1 MSASETATLANNKG
15 SSLAELS
22 IHLAKSLR
30 LDVDLNNVGSRFHDQ
45 GHEHGA
51 DRYPAA
57 TVENDYDYG
66 SLAASARLADEV
78 DDITQQTTRASLED
92 STSTGAVGPALDD
105 NSDNFYSQ
113 QQGPVYTSWQPRCTK
128 TENPVTPSLDDLPVQ
143 RQTVGSSLAP
153 QSSSEGSVNEA
164 PRLAP
169 AQGKRPSYDRPLLP
183 AIPVHYQNPTRPRE
197 ELLTAAQTLR
207 IAHASQ
213 PQAQPQIAPR
223 PIQFAPQTTEDY
235 GCSECG
241 KVFNRKSD
249 LVHHKRYHTRNFDR
263 PYKCDE
269 CGQGFIHYK
278 DLARHMPRHTGQR
291 SFQCPFSDCDKT
303 YTRKDNLNRHVRHD
317 HAADPNAPVVED
329 SAHQPTAQPTAEQ
342 RKESDLKPSS
352 DTASRPPSIGNS
364 GHDTLA
370 VQAREPTPSNG
381 KRSIDEVDSS
391 ERPNYAMKARRQPK
405 EKWAHRL
412 GCPFRKC
419 RPEMF
424 TTPLGY
430 RVCHTT
436 PHEFTIRLLEHLKRN
451 HDIFVCGDC
460 FLAFTSLE
468 FLAQHKNTFVHCAEC
483 YLSFPDKSALAAH
496 SQSCASV
503 ESSTQED
510 VWQIMYETICSDGV
524 RHNPIFEE
532 DDPVPQ
538 SVDRNNLERMERLR
552 NQPVQPGQVAS
563 FNERLRS
570 SMSSASSG
578 NESAPPKST
587 ADQRDRQHTAPAGA
601 NPYQS
606 GHRAYHSPET
616 QQYRPEEVSHLQSH
630 VATSHPAISHEA
642 TVPAV
647 MTSASPTAAVKEAV
661 PSSIWYFE
669 SLDLESYDMAVQSV
683 SPIRLTPTPV
693 LKSLPARGVEAEVAV
708 SAFPMAVQAGH
719 CPSLTSE
726 STAESQEQRF
736 SIPHDI
742 HPYST
747 MGSPQDPNLPIK
759 QRTESFQYSWLANI
773 SSNCDVCGAG
783 IDSGLRYCEE
793 CSGSSYPR

>member
-1 MSASETATLANNKG
+1 MSSSGPASIADNKG
-15 SSLAELS
+15 SSLADFT
-22 IHLAKSLR
+22 IHFAKSLR

-45 GHEHGA
+45 GHENGA

-57 TVENDYDYG
+57 NADDGYDFG

-92 STSTGAVGPALDD
+92 STYTGAVGPAHVANSHD
-105 NSDNFYSQ
+105 NYSA

-128 TENPVTPSLDDLPVQ
+128 TDSTVTPSLDDLPVQ
-143 RQTVGSSLAP
+143 RRAVGSSLAP

-164 PRLAP
+164 STHAP
-169 AQGKRPSYDRPLLP
+169 AQGKRSSYDNRPILP
-183 AIPVHYQNPTRPRE
+183 ANPAHYQHPPRPRE
-197 ELLTAAQTLR
+197 EPPIAAQAPR
-207 IAHASQ
+207 IAHAPQ
-213 PQAQPQIAPR
+213 PQHQIAPR
-223 PIQFAPQTTEDY
+223 PLQFAPQPTEDY

-317 HAADPNAPVVED
+317 HAADPNAPMAED
-329 SAHQPTAQPTAEQ
+329 SATQPTAPAASEQ
-342 RKESDLKPSS
+342 RKDMELE
-352 DTASRPPSIGNS
+352 PPSEPGSRRPSAGNS
-364 GHDTLA
+364 RDDAMA
-370 VQAREPTPSNG
+370 VQSREPTPSNG
-381 KRSIDEVDSS
+381 KRSIDEVDS
-391 ERPNYAMKARRQPK
+391 EKPNYAMKARRQPK

-468 FLAQHKNTFVHCAEC
+468 FLTQHKNTFIHCAEC
-483 YLSFPDKSALAAH
+483 YLSFSDKNALAAH
-496 SQSCASV
+496 SQTCVSV
-503 ESSTQED
+503 DSSTQED

-524 RHNPIFEE
+524 RHNPVFEE

-538 SVDRNNLERMERLR
+538 SIERSNLERMERLR
-552 NQPVQPGQVAS
+552 NQPAQPGQVAS
-563 FNERLRS
+563 FSERLRS
-570 SMSSASSG
+570 SISSTSSG
-578 NESAPPKST
+578 NDNAPPTST
-587 ADQRDRQHTAPAGA
+587 ADQRDRQQTAPAGA
-601 NPYQS
+601 SAYQS
-606 GHRAYHSPET
+606 GYRAYGGPET
-616 QQYRPEEVSHLQSH
+616 QQYRPQEVSHFQAH
-630 VATSHPAISHEA
+630 VPSLHPILSHEA
-642 TVPAV
+642 IASAV
-647 MTSASPTAAVKEAV
+647 INTASLTPEVEEISST
-661 PSSIWYFE
+661 SIWQLE
-669 SLDLESYDMAVQSV
+669 SLNLDPYDMAVQSV
-683 SPIRLTPTPV
+683 SPIRLSPTTVIKPLPV
-693 LKSLPARGVEAEVAV
+693 RAVEVELAI
-708 SAFPMAVQAGH
+708 SALPMAVQAYY

-736 SIPHDI
+736 DI
-742 HPYST
+742 AHNVPRYPT
-747 MGSPQDPNLPIK
+747 MGLPQDPNLSIK
-759 QRTESFQYSWLANI
+759 QRTESFQYSWLGNM
-773 SSNCDVCGAG
+773 SNNCGVCGTN
-783 IDSGLRYCEE
+783 INSDLRYCED
-793 CSGSSYPR
+793 CFGPSDSR